1 MPAAASSSPASTL
14 SRLVLPTPLRPT
26 SPTLSPAPTVKLA
39 SDRTRRATT
48 SMARPLACST
58 APPCYVPPRRAFGQS
73 NPSVGGRFPMKK
85 FLIVLAM
92 VAVAAACGG
101 GGGGTATS
109 STGSQNTQGGGTD
122 SSSGQPTKSQPGGT
136 TTGGGTTRVPGDTV
150 PALQGPPVIRHA
162 QLSITVGSGTFDSK
176 LSAVRTLVEA
186 QGGYIAGTDAQA
198 SPAGDE
204 PSQIRT
210 GVINF
215 MVPAAHFDA
224 TVDELSKVGKV
235 QSEHISGTD
244 VSAQYVDLR
253 ARLANAEAQRNA
265 MLALL
270 SQAKNIN
277 DIIAVQNQIGQITGQ
292 IEQLKGQIKY
302 LDDNTSYSSVA
313 VTLTEAGAPAQA
325 PPGDSWGFVTAL
337 NDAAHNFVATIN
349 YVVTALGAVGPL
361 LIVAR

>member
-1 MPAAASSSPASTL
+1 
-14 SRLVLPTPLRPT
+14 
-26 SPTLSPAPTVKLA
+26 
-39 SDRTRRATT
+39 
-48 SMARPLACST
+48 
-58 APPCYVPPRRAFGQS
+58 
-73 NPSVGGRFPMKK
+73 
-85 FLIVLAM
+85 
-92 VAVAAACGG
+92 
-101 GGGGTATS
+101 
-109 STGSQNTQGGGTD
+109 
-122 SSSGQPTKSQPGGT
+122 
-136 TTGGGTTRVPGDTV
+136 
-150 PALQGPPVIRHA
+150 
-162 QLSITVGSGTFDSK
+162 
-176 LSAVRTLVEA
+176 
-186 QGGYIAGTDAQA
+186 
-198 SPAGDE
+198 
-204 PSQIRT
+204 
-210 GVINF
+210 

-224 TVDELSKVGKV
+224 TIDELSKVGKV

-253 ARLANAEAQRNA
+253 ARLANVEAQRNA

-325 PPGDSWGFVTAL
+325 PTSDSWGFATAL

-361 LIVAR
+361 LVLAGLGFLLWRRRRPAAPVVPRHA